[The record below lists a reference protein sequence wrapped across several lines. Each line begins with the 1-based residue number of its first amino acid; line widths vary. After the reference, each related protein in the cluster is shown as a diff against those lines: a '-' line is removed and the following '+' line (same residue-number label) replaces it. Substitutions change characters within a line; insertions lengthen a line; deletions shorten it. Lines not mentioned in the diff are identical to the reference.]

1 MGKEAEWW
9 QSHRRGFTQKSL
21 NSASAHVTHRKFH
34 HVALGAMDFRLV
46 RWLGVLISDSSYSS
60 YLKIR

>member
-34 HVALGAMDFRLV
+34 HVAFGRDGFSSGAMARCLNKRFIIFFLPQ
-46 RWLGVLISDSSYSS
+46 S
-60 YLKIR
+60 

>member
-46 RWLGVLISDSSYSS
+46 VISDSSYSS